1 MKASNSVK
9 NPTQKLLTGILVL
22 QGLLL
27 AGQWLGQPSIASA
40 RADALPNP
48 SERQMQMVDELK
60 QLNAK
65 VDKLS
70 SMLANGEVTVK
81 VAKEEK

>member
-1 MKASNSVK
+1 M
-9 NPTQKLLTGILVL
+9 TGILVL

-40 RADALPNP
+40 RAENSLPNP

-65 VDKLS
+65 VDKLT
-70 SMLANGEVTVK
+70 SMLAGGEVTVK